1 MLLVCVCIFVFLLI
15 ELFFLVMVKAALCV
29 LCIFC
34 SIPKESIVDVEG
46 VVVAVDQKVTST
58 SQQDVE
64 LHIEK
69 VGIVIL
75 IDNACNSISTY
86 TLKQLRSK
94 KFDPFQPRVVF
105 YIETSHLIYTAN
117 QMTGFYMKCNTGLK

>member
-1 MLLVCVCIFVFLLI
+1 MCI
-15 ELFFLVMVKAALCV
+15 
-29 LCIFC
+29 CIFC

-69 VGIVIL
+69 VGIV
-75 IDNACNSISTY
+75 S
-86 TLKQLRSK
+86 
-94 KFDPFQPRVVF
+94 FD
-105 YIETSHLIYTAN
+105 
-117 QMTGFYMKCNTGLK
+117 